1 MRASTRPHS
10 SSSSVPTSPSAPGS
24 ATRAPI
30 WCRRRSASSVH
41 SCAPTSDSER
51 AARLRET
58 RTSRSSGRAGR
69 TATGERTVRRPPGL
83 LGRRS
88 DSGVTTTLLR
98 PPRHRPIMA
107 HDQGVCLVAAGPR
120 SRAGGR
126 RRRSPRGTVARLTPP
141 GERCSVR
148 AAAPRRPGERSPGR
162 IGHTARRA
170 DVTYVSN
177 LPVIAPKRSI
187 PTVTPTHSRP
197 PDPPRARCRQVD
209 AVDHDRTEDQVRRV
223 ATRDR
228 STAGAPAALGVLLL
242 AVLFLLAVPG
252 TARAAV
258 AGCVADAATG
268 CINGTIRTADQ
279 QPAVGVVLDVEGPGG
294 TTQATTDAE
303 GRWTAAVTEA
313 GTYTVTLDEATLP
326 AGESLRDPA
335 QNPRTVTVALGSS
348 AGALFPL
355 GAPADTGG
363 NGSDE
368 DPDAAPDPESTAP
381 ADTAGEVGAPVGSS
395 DTGSFS
401 WGRLAQQASSGL
413 VFGVLL
419 ALASVGLSL
428 IYGTTGLSNFAHG
441 EQVTLGAIVAYLAVQ
456 SFGLPLLVAGV
467 VAVLVGAAYFLLG
480 TRVGRAT
487 RAVSDN
493 PALAAASGITVDR
506 IVRLVWVLG
515 AALAALGGV
524 LMGLYLNATSWNMGG
539 ALLLLMFAAVT
550 LGGLGQAFGALAGSI
565 VIGLV
570 VEMSNLVIPSDM
582 RYAGALLIL
591 ILVLLLRPQGILGRA
606 ERIG

>member
-1 MRASTRPHS
+1 M
-10 SSSSVPTSPSAPGS
+10 
-24 ATRAPI
+24 
-30 WCRRRSASSVH
+30 
-41 SCAPTSDSER
+41 
-51 AARLRET
+51 
-58 RTSRSSGRAGR
+58 
-69 TATGERTVRRPPGL
+69 
-83 LGRRS
+83 
-88 DSGVTTTLLR
+88 
-98 PPRHRPIMA
+98 
-107 HDQGVCLVAAGPR
+107 
-120 SRAGGR
+120 
-126 RRRSPRGTVARLTPP
+126 
-141 GERCSVR
+141 
-148 AAAPRRPGERSPGR
+148 
-162 IGHTARRA
+162 RRA
-170 DVTYVSN
+170 
-177 LPVIAPKRSI
+177 
-187 PTVTPTHSRP
+187 
-197 PDPPRARCRQVD
+197 
-209 AVDHDRTEDQVRRV
+209 

-228 STAGAPAALGVLLL
+228 STAGALAALGVLLL
-242 AVLFLLAVPG
+242 SLFFLLADPG
-252 TARAAV
+252 TARAAS
-258 AGCVADAATG
+258 AGCAADAATG

-279 QPAVGVVLDVEGPGG
+279 QPAVGVVLDVDGPGG
-294 TTQATTDAE
+294 ASSATTDAE
-303 GRWTAAVTEA
+303 GRWTVAVTAA
-313 GTYTVTLDEATLP
+313 GEYTVTLDVATLP
-326 AGESLRDPA
+326 AGETLRDPA
-335 QNPRTVTVALGSS
+335 GNPRTVTVALGSS
-348 AGALFPL
+348 TGALFPL
-355 GAPADTGG
+355 GAPPAGG
-363 NGSDE
+363 SGGSD
-368 DPDAAPDPESTAP
+368 DAGADPEPGSTAP
-381 ADTAGEVGAPVGSS
+381 ADGEVGAPTGSS
-395 DTGSFS
+395 DSGSFS

-441 EQVTLGAIVAYLAVQ
+441 EQVTLGAIVAYVAVQ

-467 VAVLVGAAYFLLG
+467 IAVLVGAASGWVQDAGIWHPLRKRRVGTTQQMIVTIGLSMALQYTYQFFFGGGALRIVTTTPTMVTLGPVRISATSLWSLLIAAVVLAGVAYFLLG

-506 IVRLVWVLG
+506 IVRLVWILG

>member
-1 MRASTRPHS
+1 M
-10 SSSSVPTSPSAPGS
+10 
-24 ATRAPI
+24 
-30 WCRRRSASSVH
+30 
-41 SCAPTSDSER
+41 
-51 AARLRET
+51 
-58 RTSRSSGRAGR
+58 
-69 TATGERTVRRPPGL
+69 
-83 LGRRS
+83 
-88 DSGVTTTLLR
+88 
-98 PPRHRPIMA
+98 
-107 HDQGVCLVAAGPR
+107 
-120 SRAGGR
+120 
-126 RRRSPRGTVARLTPP
+126 
-141 GERCSVR
+141 
-148 AAAPRRPGERSPGR
+148 
-162 IGHTARRA
+162 
-170 DVTYVSN
+170 
-177 LPVIAPKRSI
+177 
-187 PTVTPTHSRP
+187 
-197 PDPPRARCRQVD
+197 
-209 AVDHDRTEDQVRRV
+209 RRV

-313 GTYTVTLDEATLP
+313 GEYTVTLDEATLP
-326 AGESLRDPA
+326 AGESLRNPD
-335 QNPRTVTVALGSS
+335 QNPRTVTVALGAS

-363 NGSDE
+363 SGSDE

-381 ADTAGEVGAPVGSS
+381 AESAGEVGAPVGSS

-467 VAVLVGAAYFLLG
+467 IAVLVGAASGWVQDAGIWHPLRKRRVGTTQQMIVTIGLSMALQYTYQFFFGGGALRIVTTTPTMVTLGPVRISATSLWSLLIAAVVLAGVAYFLLG

-493 PALAAASGITVDR
+493 PALAAASGITVER
-506 IVRLVWVLG
+506 VVRLVWVLG